1 MGGQACTTW
10 WLAVRCAV
18 VAAVVAGQTWV
29 GCIVIVVATP
39 AYACVSYQHCMH
51 QWVAWCALAAY
62 YFTCA
67 TFIITC
73 QTCTATCIVPIAT
86 NARIVCGQWVGGWAG
101 GAVGGSGGAGQTG
114 GVARVAQLEWL
125 VHGGETGTC
134 VVGVVARG
142 GAGVAGGGGRW
153 EASGAGVVARL
164 TDSVRGVVEV
174 GGLAETVV
182 GEESAMCSG
191 GVAGETVGGGDGAG
205 ETGVVAD
212 CAGGGSVV
220 VVASETRTCGIEQ

>member
-1 MGGQACTTW
+1 
-10 WLAVRCAV
+10 
-18 VAAVVAGQTWV
+18 
-29 GCIVIVVATP
+29 
-39 AYACVSYQHCMH
+39 
-51 QWVAWCALAAY
+51 
-62 YFTCA
+62 
-67 TFIITC
+67 
-73 QTCTATCIVPIAT
+73 
-86 NARIVCGQWVGGWAG
+86 
-101 GAVGGSGGAGQTG
+101 
-114 GVARVAQLEWL
+114 
-125 VHGGETGTC
+125 
-134 VVGVVARG
+134 
-142 GAGVAGGGGRW
+142 
-153 EASGAGVVARL
+153 VARL